1 MTSAINTLTTRTD
14 SRRLSLKP
22 EAPITGFVD
31 GAWWPASRDLAA
43 ELPALVAAVTSRLGP
58 VEAVSYNIDA
68 WDATPR
74 RVGVGGSVVRMAGY
88 HTQAR
93 DTVDVRGA
101 RRLLTLLVVPPDTD
115 PRTAAAALAAAGR
128 AGNTDGVDALLAH

>member
-1 MTSAINTLTTRTD
+1 MTSVSSTSTEMD
-14 SRRLSLKP
+14 SQRLSLKP
-22 EAPITGFVD
+22 EAPTTGLVD

-43 ELPALVAAVTSRLGP
+43 ELPALAAAVTSRLGP

-74 RVGVGGSVVRMAGY
+74 RVGVGGGVVRMAGY

-101 RRLLTLLVVPPDTD
+101 RHLLTLLVVPPDTE

-128 AGNTDGVDALLAH
+128 AGNTDGLDALLAH

>member
-1 MTSAINTLTTRTD
+1 MTSVTSTFTRTD

-22 EAPITGFVD
+22 EAPTTGFVD

-43 ELPALVAAVTSRLGP
+43 ELPALAAAVTSRLGP

-68 WDATPR
+68 WDVTPR
-74 RVGVGGSVVRMAGY
+74 RVAVGGAVVRMAGY
-88 HTQAR
+88 HTQAH

-101 RRLLTLLVVPPDTD
+101 RHRLTLLVVPPDTE

-128 AGNTDGVDALLAH
+128 AGNTDGLDALLAH

>member
-1 MTSAINTLTTRTD
+1 MTSASSTFTSKND
-14 SRRLSLKP
+14 SQRLSLKP
-22 EAPITGFVD
+22 EAPATGFVD

-43 ELPALVAAVTSRLGP
+43 ELPALAAAVTSRLGP

-68 WDATPR
+68 WDTTPR
-74 RVGVGGSVVRMAGY
+74 RVTVGGAVVRMAGY

-101 RRLLTLLVVPPDTD
+101 RHVLTLLVVPPDTE

-128 AGNTDGVDALLAH
+128 AGNTDGLDALLAR